1 MSSLLWPG
9 DHRAPTA
16 MSDRALVEAMVRVE
30 QSWLDVLASAGV
42 AAPADLSL
50 VELDVARLAV
60 DAESSGNP
68 VVPLVAA
75 LRSATPE
82 EASLWLHRGLTSQ
95 DVLDTAL
102 VLCARDA
109 VVAVR
114 GDLAAQVRRLV
125 DLATEHRDT
134 PCIARTLT
142 QPAVP
147 TTFGAVVAGWL
158 QGVLDAADALAGLRW
173 PAQLGGAAGTLS
185 ALVELV
191 GREAAHAVRREHA
204 RALGLDLVPP
214 WHTSRAPLTRVGD
227 AVVTATDA
235 WGHVARDV
243 LALGRPELG
252 ELRDGSGGGSSTR
265 PHKANPTLPVLVR
278 RAALAAPAL
287 AATLHSASADQVD
300 QRADGGWHAEWATL
314 ATLLRR
320 TVVAASQTR
329 ELLDGL
335 EVRPDAM
342 AARLDSVRDDVLAEQ
357 RSMAELAGRAPG
369 PDPTGLAGDLVDEV
383 LDRARRTFEEHS

>member
-114 GDLAAQVRRLV
+114 GDLAAQVGRLV

-158 QGVLDAADALAGLRW
+158 QGVLDAADAWAGVRW
-173 PAQLGGAAGTLS
+173 PAQLARREGATWILD
-185 ALVELV
+185 
-191 GREAAHAVRREHA
+191 EAAAAHLPRR
-204 RALGLDLVPP
+204 
-214 WHTSRAPLTRVGD
+214 
-227 AVVTATDA
+227 
-235 WGHVARDV
+235 
-243 LALGRPELG
+243 
-252 ELRDGSGGGSSTR
+252 
-265 PHKANPTLPVLVR
+265 
-278 RAALAAPAL
+278 
-287 AATLHSASADQVD
+287 
-300 QRADGGWHAEWATL
+300 
-314 ATLLRR
+314 
-320 TVVAASQTR
+320 
-329 ELLDGL
+329 
-335 EVRPDAM
+335 
-342 AARLDSVRDDVLAEQ
+342 
-357 RSMAELAGRAPG
+357 
-369 PDPTGLAGDLVDEV
+369 
-383 LDRARRTFEEHS
+383 

>member
-114 GDLAAQVRRLV
+114 GDLAAQVGRLV

-243 LALGRPELG
+243 LALGRPEVG
-252 ELRDGSGGGSSTR
+252 ELRDGSGGGSSTM

-300 QRADGGWHAEWATL
+300 QRADGGWHVEWATL

-357 RSMAELAGRAPG
+357 RAMAELAGRAPG

>member
-16 MSDRALVEAMVRVE
+16 MSNHALVEAMVRVE

-82 EASLWLHRGLTSQ
+82 EASRWLHRGLTSQ

-114 GDLAAQVRRLV
+114 GDLAAQVGRLV

-243 LALGRPELG
+243 LALGRPEVG
-252 ELRDGSGGGSSTR
+252 ELRDGSGGGSSTM

-287 AATLHSASADQVD
+287 AATLHSASAAQVD

-335 EVRPDAM
+335 QVRPDAM
-342 AARLDSVRDDVLAEQ
+342 AARLDSVRDDVLSEQ
-357 RSMAELAGRAPG
+357 RSMADLAGRAPA
-369 PDPTGLAGDLVDEV
+369 PDHTGLAGDLVDEV
-383 LDRARRTFEEHS
+383 LDRARRTIEEHS

>member
-102 VLCARDA
+102 VLCARDG

-204 RALGLDLVPP
+204 RALGLD
-214 WHTSRAPLTRVGD
+214 
-227 AVVTATDA
+227 
-235 WGHVARDV
+235 
-243 LALGRPELG
+243 RPEVG
-252 ELRDGSGGGSSTR
+252 ELRDGSGGGSSTM

-278 RAALAAPAL
+278 RAARAAPAL
-287 AATLHSASADQVD
+287 AATRHSASADQVD
-300 QRADGGWHAEWATL
+300 QRADGGWHVEWATL

>member
-9 DHRAPTA
+9 DHRASTA
-16 MSDRALVEAMVRVE
+16 MSDPALVEAMVRVE
-30 QSWLDVLASAGV
+30 QSWLDALVSAGV

-82 EASLWLHRGLTSQ
+82 EASRWLHRGLTSQ

-102 VLCARDA
+102 VLCAREA
-109 VVAVR
+109 VAAVR
-114 GDLAAQVRRLV
+114 ADVAAQVRRLV

-191 GREAAHAVRREHA
+191 GREAAHAVRRAHA
-204 RALGLDLVPP
+204 GALGLDLVPP
-214 WHTSRAPLTRVGD
+214 WHTSRAPLTRIGD
-227 AVVTATDA
+227 AAVTVTDA

-243 LALGRPELG
+243 LALGRPEVG
-252 ELRDGSGGGSSTR
+252 ELRDGSGGGSSTM
-265 PHKANPTLPVLVR
+265 PQKANPTLPVLVR

-287 AATLHSASADQVD
+287 AATLHTASADQVD

-335 EVRPDAM
+335 QVRPDAM
-342 AARLDSVRDDVLAEQ
+342 AARLDSVRDDVLSEQ
-357 RSMAELAGRAPG
+357 RSMADLAGRAPA
-369 PDPTGLAGDLVDEV
+369 PDHTGLAGDLVDEV
-383 LDRARRTFEEHS
+383 LDRARRTIEEHS